1 MTTTAHQSTIDIAE
15 PAREVERAATIFVHG
30 ERGTFPPQAIANLQ
44 MAVELTMIVVPQCSR
59 PRAERA
65 VVDEFLI
72 RIRLKLGDADEAA
85 DVIRRAR
92 EQLAD
97 VFPTKDAE
105 PRGFV

>member
-1 MTTTAHQSTIDIAE
+1 MSGTAYQSTIDIAE

-59 PRAERA
+59 HRAERA

-72 RIRLKLGDADEAA
+72 RIRVQLADTDEAA
-85 DVIRRAR
+85 EVIHDAR
-92 EQLAD
+92 ERLAD
-97 VFPTKDAE
+97 VFPTKD
-105 PRGFV
+105 